1 MATQAGDSGG
11 GRSVQDQAAEK
22 KGEGM
27 TIGTQLRQARSE
39 QKRLL
44 SEVARET
51 KIQGWVLEAL
61 EEDRLQEQMSPVY
74 VKGLLTS
81 YARALHL
88 PPEPLLAQLTAP
100 PPAAVQEALPPAPPP
115 RPARPARAPRPARPA
130 RRPVS
135 IHLPK
140 FLTGRFGSALA
151 LGTCGLALVFLTP
164 VGGWISHQSTAA
176 ITAIKQHSARVAA
189 ARPPKPAPRK
199 KMKVAKAAASARPN
213 APAAAPSTPA
223 LASTPQPASPAPT
236 LAAMVPLAEPIKP
249 SAPAPAAKPTPAP
262 AKPTPAPA
270 KPTTPP
276 PLTLIPGKPLELQ
289 LNVQRT
295 MWVRVRADG
304 KLLAQQRLPRGTTER
319 WTAKKV
325 FQLIVANPAEV
336 QLTLNGQSITP
347 LLQTHQGRLMIT
359 HHGVTRLPDD

>member
-1 MATQAGDSGG
+1 
-11 GRSVQDQAAEK
+11 
-22 KGEGM
+22 M

-39 QKRLL
+39 QKRSL

-74 VKGLLTS
+74 VKGLLTT
-81 YARALHL
+81 YAKTLHL
-88 PPEPLLAQLTAP
+88 TLEPLLAQLAAP
-100 PPAAVQEALPPAPPP
+100 QPAPVQEALPPTPPP
-115 RPARPARAPRPARPA
+115 P

-140 FLTGRFGSALA
+140 FLTGRLGSALA
-151 LGTCGLALVFLTP
+151 LSTCILALVLFTP
-164 VGGWISHQSTAA
+164 VRGWISHQSTAA
-176 ITAIKQHSARVAA
+176 LTAIKNHSARVAA
-189 ARPPKPAPRK
+189 SRPPKPAPRK
-199 KMKVAKAAASARPN
+199 KVAKTAAPARP
-213 APAAAPSTPA
+213 AAAAPSTPA
-223 LASTPQPASPAPT
+223 PSPASTAPT
-236 LAAMVPLAEPIKP
+236 LAAMVPLVDPIKP
-249 SAPAPAAKPTPAP
+249 PAPP
-262 AKPTPAPA
+262 
-270 KPTTPP
+270 KPTTLP

-325 FQLIVANPAEV
+325 FQLIVANPSEV
-336 QLTLNGQSITP
+336 QLTLNGQSITT

-359 HHGVTRLPDD
+359 HHGVTKLPDD

>member
-1 MATQAGDSGG
+1 METQAENSGEA
-11 GRSVQDQAAEK
+11 RSVQNGAAEEK
-22 KGEGM
+22 DRM

-39 QKRLL
+39 QKRSL
-44 SEVARET
+44 SDVARET

-88 PPEPLLAQLTAP
+88 APEPLLAQLTAP
-100 PPAAVQEALPPAPPP
+100 QPVSVQAALPPTPPPPP
-115 RPARPARAPRPARPA
+115 RSS

-140 FLTGRFGSALA
+140 FLTGRLGSALA
-151 LGTCGLALVFLTP
+151 LSTCALALVFFTP

-176 ITAIKQHSARVAA
+176 LTAMKSYSARLAA

-199 KMKVAKAAASARPN
+199 KIAKAAAPN
-213 APAAAPSTPA
+213 KKMAKAVAPVRAAAPATAAAPSTSAP
-223 LASTPQPASPAPT
+223 ASTPSVAAAPT
-236 LAAMVPLAEPIKP
+236 LAAIVPVADSIKP
-249 SAPAPAAKPTPAP
+249 RAPE
-262 AKPTPAPA
+262 

-295 MWVRVRADG
+295 MWVRIRADG

-325 FQLIVANPAEV
+325 FQVVVASPAEA
-336 QLTLNGQSITP
+336 QLTLNGQSIAT
-347 LLQTHQGRLMIT
+347 LLQAHQGRLLIT
-359 HHGVTRLPDD
+359 HHGVTALPDD